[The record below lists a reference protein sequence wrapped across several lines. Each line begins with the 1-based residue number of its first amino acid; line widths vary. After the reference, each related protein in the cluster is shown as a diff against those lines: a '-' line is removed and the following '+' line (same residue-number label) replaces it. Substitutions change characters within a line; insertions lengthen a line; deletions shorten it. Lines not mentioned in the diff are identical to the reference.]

1 MNTSASPRRFQN
13 QNIVITGGAAGLGR
27 VITTAF
33 AREGANVFIL
43 DRDPADAALAGLAAL
58 GVRTGAAR
66 CDVTCEAEVVAG
78 VKAAAA
84 WCHDAIDVL
93 INNAGYNGICQ
104 LVKHM
109 RLEDWNRTFAINITG
124 TMLVTRE
131 VIPLMEARR
140 SGRICNLSSNVGR
153 RGLPYRGDYVCTKW
167 AMLGLTQTLAL
178 ELAPHGI
185 RVNAVCPGPIE
196 GDRIEQVMDM
206 HAAAEGLSRTEIRA
220 AWEQA
225 APMKRFATPEEVAAL
240 IAFLCSEDSSCMT
253 GQGLN
258 ATCGFI
264 MT

>member
-1 MNTSASPRRFQN
+1 MTASVTPRRFQN
-13 QNIVITGGAAGLGR
+13 NNLVVTGGAAGLGR
-27 VITTAF
+27 VIATTF

-43 DRDPADAALAGLAAL
+43 DRDRADAALASLAGF
-58 GVRTGAAR
+58 GVRTGSAM
-66 CDVTCEAEVVAG
+66 CDVTRETDVVAG

-84 WCHDAIDVL
+84 WCDGAIDLLV
-93 INNAGYNGICQ
+93 NNAGFNGVCQ
-104 LVKHM
+104 LVKDM

-131 VIPLMEARR
+131 VIPHMEARR
-140 SGRICNLSSNVGR
+140 FGRICNLSSNVGR

-206 HAAAEGLSRTEIRA
+206 HGAAEGKTRPEMRA

-225 APMKRFATPEEVAAL
+225 APMQRFAQPEEVASL

>member
-1 MNTSASPRRFQN
+1 MNVSSSQRRFQN
-13 QNIVITGGAAGLGR
+13 RNLVVTGAAAGLGR
-27 VITTAF
+27 VIAATF

-43 DRDPADAALAGLAAL
+43 DRDPATATLASLASF
-58 GVRTGAAR
+58 GVRTGSAP
-66 CDVTCEAEVVAG
+66 CDVTREAEVIAG
-78 VKAAAA
+78 VKAAAT
-84 WCHDAIDVL
+84 WCNGAIDMLV
-93 INNAGYNGICQ
+93 NNAGFNGVCQ
-104 LVKHM
+104 LVKDM
-109 RLEDWNRTFAINITG
+109 RLEDWNRTMAINITG

-131 VIPLMEARR
+131 VIPYMEARR

-206 HAAAEGLSRTEIRA
+206 HAAAEGKSRAEMRS

-225 APMKRFATPEEVAAL
+225 APMKRFAKPEEVAAQ
-240 IAFLCSEDSSCMT
+240 IAFLCSDDSSCMT

>member
-1 MNTSASPRRFQN
+1 MNL
-13 QNIVITGGAAGLGR
+13 IVTGGAAGLGR
-27 VITTAF
+27 VIATAF

-43 DRDPADAALAGLAAL
+43 DRDPADATIDQLSCF
-58 GVRTGAAR
+58 GVRTGSSR
-66 CDVTCEAEVVAG
+66 CDVTNEHDVVAG
-78 VKAAAA
+78 VRAAAA
-84 WCHDAIDVL
+84 WCDGAIDILV
-93 INNAGYNGICQ
+93 NNAGFNGVCQ
-104 LVKHM
+104 LVKDM
-109 RLEDWNRTFAINITG
+109 KLEDWNRTFAINITG

-131 VIPLMEARR
+131 VLRHMEGRR

-178 ELAPHGI
+178 ELAPLGI

-206 HAAAEGLSRTEIRA
+206 HAAAEGRTRA
-220 AWEQA
+220 EVRLDWEQA
-225 APMKRFATPEEVAAL
+225 APMGRFAKPEEVAAL
-240 IAFLCSEDSSCMT
+240 ITFLCSDESSCMT

>member
-1 MNTSASPRRFQN
+1 MNAPVRPSRFEN
-13 QNIVITGGAAGLGR
+13 TNLVITGGAAGLGR
-27 VITTAF
+27 VIATTF

-43 DRDPADAALAGLAAL
+43 DRDQSDAALASLAAY
-58 GVRTGAAR
+58 GVRTGAAQ
-66 CDVTCEAEVVAG
+66 CDVTREAEVVAG

-84 WCHDAIDVL
+84 WCDGAIDVL
-93 INNAGYNGICQ
+93 VNNAGYNGICQ
-104 LVKHM
+104 LVEEM
-109 RLEDWNRTFAINITG
+109 RIDDWNRTFAINITG

-131 VIPLMEARR
+131 VIPFMRARHL
-140 SGRICNLSSNVGR
+140 GRICNLSSNVGR
-153 RGLPYRGDYVCTKW
+153 RGLPYRADYVCTKW

-185 RVNAVCPGPIE
+185 RVNAVCPGPVE

-206 HAAAEGLSRTEIRA
+206 HATAEGKTRPEVRI

-225 APMKRFATPEEVAAL
+225 APMKRFARPEEVASM
-240 IAFLCSEDSSCMT
+240 IAFLCSEDSGCMT

>member
-1 MNTSASPRRFQN
+1 MNASSTPRRFQDRN
-13 QNIVITGGAAGLGR
+13 LLVTGGAAGLGR
-27 VITTAF
+27 VIATMF
-33 AREGANVFIL
+33 AREGANVFVL
-43 DRDPADAALAGLAAL
+43 DRDSADATRVELDAC
-58 GVRTGAAR
+58 GVRSGAAR
-66 CDVTCEAEVVAG
+66 CDVTREAEVVAG
-78 VKAAAA
+78 VQAAAK
-84 WCHDAIDVL
+84 WCDGAIDVL
-93 INNAGYNGICQ
+93 VNNAGFNGICQ
-104 LVKHM
+104 LVKDM

-131 VIPLMEARR
+131 VIPYMEARR
-140 SGRICNLSSNVGR
+140 AGRICNLSSNVGR

-167 AMLGLTQTLAL
+167 AMLGFTQTLAL

-206 HAAAEGLSRTEIRA
+206 HGAAEGKTRPEVRA

-225 APMKRFATPEEVAAL
+225 APMKRFAQPEEVAAL
-240 IAFLCSEDSSCMT
+240 IAFLCSDDSSCMT

>member
-1 MNTSASPRRFQN
+1 MNTSVPRRRFEDRN
-13 QNIVITGGAAGLGR
+13 LVVTGGAAGLGR
-27 VITTAF
+27 VIAMTF
-33 AREGANVFIL
+33 AREGANVFVL
-43 DRDPADAALAGLAAL
+43 DRDPADATLASLSGC

-84 WCHDAIDVL
+84 WCHGAIDLLV
-93 INNAGYNGICQ
+93 NNAGFNGICQ
-104 LVKHM
+104 LVKDM
-109 RLEDWNRTFAINITG
+109 CLDDWNRTFAINITG

-131 VIPLMEARR
+131 VIPYMEARR
-140 SGRICNLSSNVGR
+140 FGRICNLSSNVGR

-206 HAAAEGLSRTEIRA
+206 HAAAEARTRSEVRT

-225 APMKRFATPEEVAAL
+225 APMKRFATPGEVAAQ
-240 IAFLCSEDSSCMT
+240 IAFLCSDDSSCMT

>member
-1 MNTSASPRRFQN
+1 MIASVTPRRFQN
-13 QNIVITGGAAGLGR
+13 KNLVVTGGAAGLGL
-27 VITTAF
+27 VIATTF

-43 DRDPADAALAGLAAL
+43 DRDRADAALASLAGL
-58 GVRTGAAR
+58 GVRTGSAT
-66 CDVTCEAEVVAG
+66 CDVTCEADVVAG

-84 WCHDAIDVL
+84 WCNDSIDVL
-93 INNAGYNGICQ
+93 VNNAGFNGVCQ
-104 LVKHM
+104 LVKDM

-131 VIPLMEARR
+131 VIPYMEARR
-140 SGRICNLSSNVGR
+140 SGGICNLSSNVGR

-206 HAAAEGLSRTEIRA
+206 HAAAEGKTRPEMRA

-225 APMKRFATPEEVAAL
+225 SPMQRFAKPEEVALL

>member
-1 MNTSASPRRFQN
+1 MSTPIGPCRFLN
-13 QNIVITGGAAGLGR
+13 KNLIVTGGAAGLGR
-27 VITTAF
+27 VIATEF

-43 DRDPADAALAGLAAL
+43 DRDPADATLELL
-58 GVRTGAAR
+58 SRHGVRTGAAK
-66 CDVTCEAEVVAG
+66 CDVTKEGEVVAG
-78 VKAAAA
+78 VQAAAA
-84 WCHDAIDVL
+84 WCDGAIDILV
-93 INNAGYNGICQ
+93 NNAGFNGVCQ
-104 LVKHM
+104 RVKDM
-109 RLEDWNRTFAINITG
+109 KLEDWNRTFAINITG
-124 TMLVTRE
+124 TMLVSRE
-131 VIPLMEARR
+131 VIPHMEARR

-153 RGLPYRGDYVCTKW
+153 RGLPFRGDYVCTKW

-178 ELAPHGI
+178 ELAPFGI

-206 HAAAEGLSRTEIRA
+206 HAAAEGRSRAEVRA
-220 AWEQA
+220 AWENA
-225 APMKRFATPEEVAAL
+225 APMHRFANPGEVAAL

>member
-1 MNTSASPRRFQN
+1 MNASVTNPRFRGKN
-13 QNIVITGGAAGLGR
+13 LIVTGGAAGLGR
-27 VITTAF
+27 VIAATF
-33 AREGANVFIL
+33 AREDANVFIL
-43 DRDPADAALAGLAAL
+43 DRDPADAVLESLSGCS
-58 GVRTGAAR
+58 VRTGSAR
-66 CDVTCEAEVVAG
+66 CDVTRESDVVAG
-78 VKAAAA
+78 VKAAAD
-84 WCHDAIDVL
+84 WCGGAIDFLV
-93 INNAGYNGICQ
+93 NNAGYNGICQ
-104 LVKHM
+104 LVKDM

-124 TMLVTRE
+124 TMLVTRQ
-131 VIPLMEARR
+131 VIPYMEARR
-140 SGRICNLSSNVGR
+140 FGRICNLSSNVGR
-153 RGLPYRGDYVCTKW
+153 RGLPFRGDYVCTKW

-178 ELAPHGI
+178 ELAPRGI

-206 HAAAEGLSRTEIRA
+206 HAAAEGRTHAEVRA

-225 APMKRFATPEEVAAL
+225 APMKRFARPEEVAAQ

>member
-1 MNTSASPRRFQN
+1 MQPTATPRRFQDKHL
-13 QNIVITGGAAGLGR
+13 IVTGAAAGLGR
-27 VITTAF
+27 VVAEAF
-33 AREGANVFIL
+33 AREGAHVFIL
-43 DRDPADAALAGLAAL
+43 DRDPAEAAVARLTAL
-58 GVRTGAAR
+58 GVRAGAAR
-66 CDVTCEAEVVAG
+66 CDVTREAEVIAG

-84 WCHDAIDVL
+84 WCHGAIDLLV
-93 INNAGYNGICQ
+93 NNAGFNGVCQ
-104 LVKHM
+104 LVKEM

-131 VIPLMEARR
+131 VIPYMEARR
-140 SGRICNLSSNVGR
+140 FGRICNLSSNVGR

-206 HAAAEGLSRTEIRA
+206 HAAAEGATRPQVRA

-225 APMKRFATPEEVAAL
+225 APMKRFARPEEVAAQ